1 MVGLSVF
8 QMFWYCVVF
17 LSSRVWS
24 VGQWSVWCVHDEW
37 WDCSLRAED
46 LWLFNALWKSNSIL
60 FTPAWLSRWE
70 KWNVTFQINLYI
82 CITLNWSD
90 RPEDIDT
97 MKEDTQRGESF
108 QNKRGDKYVLF
119 VSTSTWLAWP
129 EDIYIKE
136 EWKEIAVV
144 FRFKKMIISWWPQI
158 IMPTRWK
165 YISAYVPSKTG
176 LRWEYG
182 GCLHF
187 QTEVFCLHFPA
198 QLDLK
203 IFIERWNKKMII
215 SRAGCTDNKVKIFWC
230 LITEDS
236 EFS

>member
-1 MVGLSVF
+1 MSVDNSWYFSVLSPATVKTP
-8 QMFWYCVVF
+8 
-17 LSSRVWS
+17 SR
-24 VGQWSVWCVHDEW
+24 
-37 WDCSLRAED
+37 RT
-46 LWLFNALWKSNSIL
+46 SIWTSIWGFEEEEIQL
-60 FTPAWLSRWE
+60 KLVYACLTVKRREVKCNFSD
-70 KWNVTFQINLYI
+70 VYI